1 MSMRSVG
8 NENKSNDYSMDP
20 LRKLNCQIDKIEER
34 MNRIEKINI
43 KKLKNIGKKLNK

>member
-1 MSMRSVG
+1 MRSIG
-8 NENKSNDYSMDP
+8 NENNNTDYSMDP
-20 LRKLNCQIDKIEER
+20 IRKLNSQIDKIEEK